1 MRGKLMNKSRTKG
14 LTISELKKNLYMLV
28 EESSADMEVSKIIRL
43 YEKWLDTMLE
53 INLTKKDN

>member
-1 MRGKLMNKSRTKG
+1 MNKG

-28 EESSADMEVSKIIRL
+28 KESPADMEVSKVIEL

-53 INLTKKDN
+53 IHLTKKG

>member
-1 MRGKLMNKSRTKG
+1 MNKG

-28 EESSADMEVSKIIRL
+28 EESPADMEVSKVIEL

-53 INLTKKDN
+53 IHLTKRDN